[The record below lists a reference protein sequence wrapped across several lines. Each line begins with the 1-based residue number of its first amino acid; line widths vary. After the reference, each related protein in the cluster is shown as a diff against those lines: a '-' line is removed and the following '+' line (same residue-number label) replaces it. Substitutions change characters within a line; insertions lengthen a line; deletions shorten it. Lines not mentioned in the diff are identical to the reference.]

1 MKQTHG
7 SRLLTTVLAAL
18 SCGGAFCQVA
28 SAPAASHGEI
38 GTPTGVKPKTP
49 APSEKALSVFVAP
62 STFGTDQ
69 DFAGGCWVRFYDGV
83 QFVGQQLTVVGPLSV
98 SDMAR
103 VSPSW
108 RRWNS
113 AVVGPNARITIFSGK
128 NFEQRSATM
137 KPGERA
143 SDLAAKDVG
152 WYGKIESVQVGCPSK

>member
-1 MKQTHG
+1 
-7 SRLLTTVLAAL
+7 
-18 SCGGAFCQVA
+18 
-28 SAPAASHGEI
+28 
-38 GTPTGVKPKTP
+38 
-49 APSEKALSVFVAP
+49 
-62 STFGTDQ
+62 
-69 DFAGGCWVRFYDGV
+69 VRFYDGV